1 MVTEIITDTILILG
15 ETIMGVMIHFIT
27 IAGFHLLYSI
37 LTLETD
43 GVIIITAGTAIIII
57 MGTMISETVTIQII
71 IIMVIIQ
78 TGILPRDT
86 PHGGTL
92 AITPDLQPIIIMYR
106 EGESPQAVMPEMM
119 SAIPDL

>member
-1 MVTEIITDTILILG
+1 MDTILILG

-27 IAGFHLLYSI
+27 TVGFHLLYSI
-37 LTLETD
+37 LTLATD

-57 MGTMISETVTIQII
+57 MVTMISETVTIQII

-86 PHGGTL
+86 RHGGTL

-106 EGESPQAVMPEMM
+106 EGESLQVTIQGKE
-119 SAIPDL
+119 ITITDR